1 MQAKVL
7 AFAISYF
14 SESGLFNG
22 LRPIQV
28 KKFLL
33 PSSASCDI
41 SQAPL
46 RLLFPCRRLVAQ
58 MTGLHPPTEKMR

>member
-22 LRPIQV
+22 LRPIQ
-28 KKFLL
+28 KN
-33 PSSASCDI
+33 SSPFRPRQNAASRSQI
-41 SQAPL
+41 SVIRHAAL
-46 RLLFPCRRLVAQ
+46 KGANAIRRLINI
-58 MTGLHPPTEKMR
+58 